1 MAKGNMILTLV
12 ANTKLWS
19 KNMGRAGREAMTF
32 GKVVRSGIGLAMG
45 AIAALGS
52 ALFFFLPNFIKM
64 GEEARKSELKLA
76 NVAKQMGLFGE
87 NTTEVTKRISKYAE
101 SLSFL
106 TGVDDELIRGN
117 QSILLTFKE
126 LAKTADDVGGAFDRA
141 TVLTL
146 DLAEVMQTDSA
157 SAAKQLGKV
166 LQDPVK
172 QLGALT
178 KAGVTFTQA
187 EREKIEELVKSNRLL
202 EAQDLILD
210 AIETQVGGTAA
221 AVASSTEKMSARFE
235 SVAEELSGALL
246 PTVDKVAEAMIEWLD
261 SVEGKKAIRELT
273 DQLIEMGDWITS
285 PDGKKAL
292 EDLGEAFVNL
302 GNFARDTAGFL
313 RDVKKV
319 LDDISKFNSNLFEN
333 GLFGTPLWAP
343 TTEPAPYVPG
353 KPADRLG
360 ANNTGRG
367 VTVNVSGITPT
378 ATIGRTVQTALR
390 EAQRLGMR
398 S

>member
-12 ANTKLWS
+12 ANTKQWS
-19 KNMGRAGREAMTF
+19 KNMKRGGLEALTF
-32 GKVVRSGIGLAMG
+32 GKVVKSGIGLALG
-45 AIAALGS
+45 AVAALAS
-52 ALFFFLPNFIKM
+52 AIFFFLPNFIKM

-87 NTTEVTKRISKYAE
+87 NTTEVTQRISKYAE

-117 QSILLTFKE
+117 QSILLTFKD
-126 LAKTADDVGGAFDRA
+126 LAKSAGEVGGAFDRA

-178 KAGVTFTQA
+178 KAGVTFTKA
-187 EREKIEELVKSNRLL
+187 EREKIEELVKANKLY

-210 AIETQVGGTAA
+210 AIETQVGGTAEA
-221 AVASSTEKMSARFE
+221 IASSTDKMSARFE

-246 PTVDKVAEAMIEWLD
+246 PVVDEISESMIEWLD
-261 SVEGKKAIRELT
+261 SVEGKKAIKELT
-273 DQLIEMGDWITS
+273 DELVDFGKWIQS
-285 PDGKKAL
+285 PEGKEAID
-292 EDLGEAFVNL
+292 DLVSSLKIMADVLKGI
-302 GNFARDTAGFL
+302 AGFL
-313 RDVKKV
+313 ADAAKNFK
-319 LDDISKFNSNLFEN
+319 KFNDQSKYYGDIDS
-333 GLFGTPLWAP
+333 GLPFIPDLPG
-343 TTEPAPYVPG
+343 PAPYVPG
-353 KPADRLG
+353 APADRLG

-378 ATIGRTVQTALR
+378 ATIGRTVTAAIR

-398 S
+398 